1 MRSRRLVRVAGWLGL
16 AALLALSVRAV
27 PWTAVVAASAE
38 ASGSWLLVATL
49 IHATILPLGTL
60 QWMCLV
66 PAGSHVRLRTMLW
79 IRSVGWAVANG
90 GPFLAEHAASV
101 HLLARRAGLGYVAG
115 ASIKLL
121 DQLTTGIA
129 KLALLTIVLASA
141 LALPPA
147 LRATAA
153 TLVSALALLG
163 LSVAVCV
170 GAAPRLESWAERRRG
185 GAGHSVLV
193 FVARLARRLEVARST
208 RSLLGASSLAVL
220 QRAAEVAACWAVVNA
235 LGADISL
242 LGAILVATAVNLST
256 MMSITPAN
264 LGVYEGSAFIAL
276 RASGVPAEQALAAA
290 VLLHISYLL
299 PVAGVGW
306 MLLAA
311 SALGRHGRR
320 PSESRELSGTAHH
333 S

>member
-1 MRSRRLVRVAGWLGL
+1 MRSRSLVRVAGWLGL
-16 AALLALSVRAV
+16 AVLLALSVRAV
-27 PWTAVVAASAE
+27 PWTAVVSASAQ

-49 IHATILPLGTL
+49 VHATILPLGTL

-66 PAGSHVRLRTMLW
+66 PAGARIRLRTMFW

-101 HLLARRAGLGYVAG
+101 HLLARRGGLGYVAG

-121 DQLTTGIA
+121 DQLTTGIG
-129 KLALLTIVLASA
+129 KLALLAVVLASA
-141 LALPPA
+141 VPLPPA
-147 LRATAA
+147 LRTTAA
-153 TLVSALALLG
+153 GLVTALVLLG
-163 LSVAVCV
+163 LAVAACV
-170 GAAPRLESWAERRRG
+170 GAAPRLESWAEQPREGPGR
-185 GAGHSVLV
+185 SVLE
-193 FVARLARRLEVARST
+193 FVSRLARRLEAARST
-208 RSLLGASSLAVL
+208 RSLLGASGLALL

-235 LGADISL
+235 LGEDISVA
-242 LGAILVATAVNLST
+242 GAILVATAVNLST

-276 RASGVPAEQALAAA
+276 RASGVPTEHGLAAA
-290 VLLHISYLL
+290 VLLHLSYLL

-306 MLLAA
+306 TLLAT
-311 SALGRHGRR
+311 SALRKKRR
-320 PSESRELSGTAHH
+320 PSGSQELSGTAHH